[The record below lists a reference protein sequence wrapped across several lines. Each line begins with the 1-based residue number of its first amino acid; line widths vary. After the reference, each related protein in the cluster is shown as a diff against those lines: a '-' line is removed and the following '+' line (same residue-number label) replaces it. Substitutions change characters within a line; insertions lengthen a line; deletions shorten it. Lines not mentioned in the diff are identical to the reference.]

1 MKDDLSNNQ
10 LTTKTRKS
18 LLWIIGNLY
27 FYMII
32 GNLVVSVVIGVF
44 SKISLINV
52 PIFLQFLYFACMFFI
67 IRFAVE
73 SVLEKTLIDT
83 DKFLKI
89 SLIIALSP
97 FIIELIF
104 SGYSLFV
111 NHDNLA
117 ALYLYLIPETIW
129 DIVIAI
135 VSGIFIGSFSYFWFK
150 KLSKN
155 RF

>member
-67 IRFAVE
+67 IRFAAE
-73 SVLEKTLIDT
+73 SVL
-83 DKFLKI
+83 
-89 SLIIALSP
+89 
-97 FIIELIF
+97 
-104 SGYSLFV
+104 
-111 NHDNLA
+111 
-117 ALYLYLIPETIW
+117 
-129 DIVIAI
+129 
-135 VSGIFIGSFSYFWFK
+135 
-150 KLSKN
+150 
-155 RF
+155 